1 MKKLFTLLLA
11 SALLAGAASAQDK
24 QVFNHLA
31 VGGTIGLDGVGLE
44 VAAPITP
51 ILQLRGG
58 YSLFIPTKVTVN
70 NLEILPETVKIDGDT
85 RPLRSVTPVTAHF
98 NFGGPKLLLDIFPGK
113 STSFHFTVGAY
124 FANPALVSFDVDLR
138 KTLTPDEYA
147 SAYFEIVDDDPNSA
161 VSSDK
166 QGFAH
171 ADYYGNRFRPYLGL
185 GFGRGVNLDRRVS
198 VTFDMGVVYWGSPK
212 VEAYDYTIVD
222 TGHAVPITSAM
233 LGHRDE
239 GLMDALHKVSIL
251 PVLKLNVFVRIF

>member
-1 MKKLFTLLLA
+1 MKKLLTLLLA
-11 SALLAGAASAQDK
+11 SALLAGTASAQDK

-31 VGGTIGLDGVGLE
+31 VGATMGFDGVGLE

-58 YSLFIPTKVTVN
+58 YSVFIPNKITVN
-70 NLEILPETVKIDGDT
+70 NLEILPETVKIDGDS

-98 NFGGPKLLLDIFPGK
+98 NFGGPKLFLDIFPGR

-147 SAYFEIVDDDPNSA
+147 SVYFEIVDDNPASA
-161 VSSDK
+161 ISSDK

-171 ADYYGNRFRPYLGL
+171 ADYYGNRFRPYVGL

-212 VEAYDYTIVD
+212 VEAYDYSIIE
-222 TGHAVPITSAM
+222 TGHAVPITSDM
-233 LGHRDE
+233 LNHRDE

-251 PVLKLNVFVRIF
+251 PVLKLNVFVRLF